1 MLHHA
6 DGAGA
11 SGGDSL
17 ALVRGA
23 HENGRATPGGTHA
36 RPAGAV
42 SLVSPSAMRLGGRA
56 ARSERVSGKPS
67 GRSELAAGR
76 CGLSG
81 DGGAGG
87 LGLLFAGPGGGGGAG
102 GGRGG

>member
-42 SLVSPSAMRLGGRA
+42 SLVSPNAIGLGGRA

-76 CGLSG
+76 CGVNGDAGARGLALSLPFPVL
-81 DGGAGG
+81 
-87 LGLLFAGPGGGGGAG
+87 LG
-102 GGRGG
+102 